1 MTPLPW
7 PPATSGSPWV
17 RHGRLARFGRGMLAG
32 QRPDGIPWTIAL
44 ARRTIT
50 VIRQN
55 LFWSFTYNTL
65 GVLAAAAGW
74 LNPALAALLMVASS
88 GMVIANS
95 LRLRQPMT
103 LCSTCRAAE
112 SSPAPSASASA
123 AATAAPLPWRQPSI
137 ELQLPLV
144 FLGGLLGSAHCVG
157 MCGGFALS
165 IGMGAR
171 GLGSNLQR
179 QLLYTLGRVLT
190 YAFFGVVAGYAGFWL
205 SRKAGALVNVQ
216 AGLSIVAGGLLVFQ
230 GLLALGIV
238 PRRLFPTIS
247 GGARPC
253 LAGSFVGPF
262 LAAPGW
268 SGILIAGILTGFLP
282 CGLVYGF
289 LTLASSSANIL
300 HGLLTMCAFGA
311 GTAPIMILTGAGGS
325 LLSHS
330 ARRRLLKVSA
340 VCVLLTGVISLARGI
355 MFVQF
360 PESAA
365 LESCPFCR

>member
-1 MTPLPW
+1 M
-7 PPATSGSPWV
+7 
-17 RHGRLARFGRGMLAG
+17 
-32 QRPDGIPWTIAL
+32 
-44 ARRTIT
+44 
-50 VIRQN
+50 
-55 LFWSFTYNTL
+55 
-65 GVLAAAAGW
+65 
-74 LNPALAALLMVASS
+74 
-88 GMVIANS
+88 
-95 LRLRQPMT
+95 
-103 LCSTCRAAE
+103 
-112 SSPAPSASASA
+112 
-123 AATAAPLPWRQPSI
+123 I

-171 GLGSNLQR
+171 SLGSNLQR
-179 QLLYTLGRVLT
+179 QLAYTLGRVLT

-205 SRKAGALVNVQ
+205 SRKAGTLVNVQ

-230 GLLALGIV
+230 GLLALGIL
-238 PRRLFPTIS
+238 PRRLLPAIS
-247 GGARPC
+247 GGGAPC
-253 LAGSFVGPF
+253 LAGTFVGPF
-262 LAAPGW
+262 LSAPGW
-268 SGILIAGILTGFLP
+268 SGVLLAGVLTGFLP

-289 LTLASSSANIL
+289 LTLASSSANVL

-330 ARRRLLKVSA
+330 ARRQLLKVSA
-340 VCVLLTGVISLARGI
+340 VCVLLTGMISLARGV